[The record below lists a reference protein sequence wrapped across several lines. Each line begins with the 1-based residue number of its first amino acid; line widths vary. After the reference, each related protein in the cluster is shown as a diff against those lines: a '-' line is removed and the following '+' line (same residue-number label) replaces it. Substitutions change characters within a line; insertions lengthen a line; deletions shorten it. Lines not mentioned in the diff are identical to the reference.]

1 MEELGLGGPVVGLE
15 SGSVLGLQE
24 EMADVG
30 EGGGALGR
38 DAVGGEGLEE
48 LAEDVVDVDLGDE
61 IAGGAREIVAEVVF
75 TVEGAAVDGGVV
87 EAKSVVFGMR
97 GHAAAFGVGEGKGAE
112 VVGGVWSSIAHG
124 EGNVISCDT
133 VPTST

>member
-1 MEELGLGGPVVGLE
+1 LEELGLGGPVVGLE

-48 LAEDVVDVDLGDE
+48 LAEDVVDIDLGDE
-61 IAGGAREIVAEVVF
+61 IACGAGEVVAEIVFAVG
-75 TVEGAAVDGGVV
+75 GAAVDGGVV
-87 EAKSVVFGMR
+87 EAKSVVLGMR
-97 GHAAAFGVGEGKGAE
+97 RHAAAFSVGEGKGAE
-112 VVGGVWSSIAHG
+112 VVGGVRSSIAHA
-124 EGNVISCDT
+124 
-133 VPTST
+133 